1 MAASVYRSKLNPQV
15 VLRPQDVVVL
25 LRLSLLDPGAVS
37 PPYATL
43 AAELGLT
50 ASEIHAGLERA
61 IVAQLAR
68 KDKAG
73 KPSVVRDALTLFLQH
88 GARYA
93 FPATRGEATRGTP
106 TGYAAPPL
114 KDKIVQPNEPAP
126 VWPFKAGAVR
136 GVAFYPLYPTVPEA
150 ASRNPALY
158 ELLALFDAVR
168 GGSAR
173 ERALALE
180 MLNERIAGGVAP

>member
-1 MAASVYRSKLNPQV
+1 MYRSKSNPQI
-15 VLRPQDVVVL
+15 VLRPQDLVVL
-25 LRLSLLDPGAVS
+25 LRLVLEPDVAPT
-37 PPYATL
+37 YAAL
-43 AAELGLT
+43 ASELGLT

-61 IVAQLAR
+61 AIAQLAR

-73 KPSVVRDALTLFLQH
+73 KPSVVREALKLFVEH

-93 FPATRGEATRGTP
+93 FPATHGGVTRGMP

-114 KDKIVQPNEPAP
+114 KDKIVQPNEPPP
-126 VWPFKAGAVR
+126 VWPHKNGTVR

-150 ASRNPALY
+150 AGRNPALY
-158 ELLALFDAVR
+158 ELLVLFDAIR

-173 ERALALE
+173 ERDLAIKELSKR
-180 MLNERIAGGVAP
+180 LAQYA

>member
-1 MAASVYRSKLNPQV
+1 MYRAKSNPQI
-15 VLRPQDVVVL
+15 VLKPQDLVVL
-25 LRLSLLDPGAVS
+25 LRLALEPGAA
-37 PPYATL
+37 PTYAAL
-43 AAELGLT
+43 ASELGMT

-61 IVAQLAR
+61 TIAQLAR

-73 KPSVVRDALTLFLQH
+73 KPSVVRDALRLFVEH

-93 FPATRGEATRGTP
+93 FPAIHGSATRGMP

-114 KDKIVQPNEPAP
+114 KDKIVQPNEPPP
-126 VWPFKAGAVR
+126 VWPHKNGTVR
-136 GVAFYPLYPTVPEA
+136 GVAFYPLYPSVPEA
-150 ASRNPALY
+150 AGRNPALY
-158 ELLALFDAVR
+158 ELLVLFDAIR

-180 MLNERIAGGVAP
+180 LLGERLG

>member
-1 MAASVYRSKLNPQV
+1 M
-15 VLRPQDVVVL
+15 L
-25 LRLSLLDPGAVS
+25 LRLALEPGAA
-37 PPYATL
+37 PTYAAL
-43 AAELGLT
+43 ASELGLT

-61 IVAQLAR
+61 TIAQLAR

-73 KPSVVRDALTLFLQH
+73 KPSVVREALKLFVKH

-93 FPATRGEATRGTP
+93 FPATHGEVTRGMP

-114 KDKIVQPNEPAP
+114 KDKIIQPSEFAP
-126 VWPFKAGAVR
+126 VWPHKNGTVR
-136 GVAFYPLYPTVPEA
+136 GEAFYPLYPTVPEA
-150 ASRNPALY
+150 AGRNPALY
-158 ELLALFDAVR
+158 ELLALFDAIR

-180 MLNERIAGGVAP
+180 LLGERLG